1 METTAEPIT
10 VTDGAARKIGQLAAG
25 EGRTEAILRL
35 RVIAGGCNGFGY
47 RLTFEDAVAEDDHVI
62 GAAGGVRVLVDPISA
77 PIVQG
82 STLEFDTALLGGG
95 LKVHNPQAVHEC
107 ACGESFSV

>member
-1 METTAEPIT
+1 METAAAPIT
-10 VTDGAARKIGQLAAG
+10 VTDGAARKIGQLAQT
-25 EGRTEAILRL
+25 EGRAEAILRL

-47 RLTFEDAVAEDDHVI
+47 RLSFEDAPADDDRVI
-62 GAAGGVRVLVDPISA
+62 EAAGGVRVLVDPVSE
-77 PIVQG
+77 PIVRG

-95 LKVHNPQAVHEC
+95 LKVKNPQAISEC